1 MNTLEII
8 FTILCI
14 AAFGTAVVLAVLRF
28 AKGESDG
35 IKAPVRLGVK
45 TVLLIMAVAAASR
58 LVLLALSFGAAHAS
72 GFGSPFWET
81 WSRWDALQ
89 YLRIVTQGYFDAQ
102 DGWIRIVFFPLY
114 PAAVWLVRL
123 VLASEH
129 IAALIV
135 SWVSLG
141 GACVFLYKL
150 VLLDMDA
157 HAARRAV
164 KYLLLFPVTVFL
176 GAPFSESIF
185 LLLSLACLYF
195 SRTGRFWAACA
206 LGGLAALTRSTGVLL
221 AVPVA
226 LEMLNAYGL
235 VPKQWRLNTG
245 EKLKRLITHAPLM
258 LLIPL
263 GTAVYL
269 VMNHMLT
276 GDALLFLKM
285 QSEKWSQSFGSYAN
299 TLGVTFGELTGG
311 SWELKDKLLLWGS
324 QFAVLLI
331 GGLTLPL
338 MVKKLR
344 VPYGAYA
351 IAYLFVIFAPTWLLS
366 GFRYYMGLVV
376 LYPALALLTQR
387 RWADIALTAV
397 FAALVPA
404 YTYAFTLGWLVF

>member
-1 MNTLEII
+1 MIMTNIL
-8 FTILCI
+8 FTILYI
-14 AAFGTAVVLAVLRF
+14 AAFGSAAVLAVIRL
-28 AKGESDG
+28 AKGGADG
-35 IKAPVRLGVK
+35 PKAPIRLGLK
-45 TVLLIMAVAAASR
+45 TALLIMAVAAVSR
-58 LVLLALSFGAAHAS
+58 LVLLALSYGAAHAS

-123 VLASEH
+123 VLPSEH
-129 IAALIV
+129 IAALLV
-135 SWVSLG
+135 SWLSLG

-150 VLLDMDA
+150 TLLDADTR
-157 HAARRAV
+157 AARRAV

-185 LLLSLACLYF
+185 LLLSFACLYYA
-195 SRTGRFWAACA
+195 RTGRFWTACA

-226 LEMLNAYGL
+226 LEMLSAFGL
-235 VPKQWRLNTG
+235 VPKLMRQNAG
-245 EKLKRLITHAPLM
+245 DKLKRLMAHAPAL

-263 GTAVYL
+263 GTAAYL
-269 VMNHMLT
+269 AMNHALT
-276 GDALLFLKM
+276 GDTLLFLRM
-285 QSEKWSQSFGSYAN
+285 QSEKWSQSLGSYAN
-299 TLGVTFGELTGG
+299 TLGVTFGELTRG

-331 GGLTLPL
+331 GGLSLPL
-338 MVKKLR
+338 MAKKLR
-344 VPYGAYA
+344 LSYSVYA
-351 IAYLFVIFAPTWLLS
+351 IVYLFVIFAPTWLLS
-366 GFRYYMGLVV
+366 GFRYYMGLAV
-376 LYPALALLTQR
+376 LYPALALLTRR

-397 FAALVPA
+397 FAVLAPV